1 MRWVLLITM
10 VAACGGAAI
19 RPSDVAK
26 LQPGQA
32 VRVHVWPPGAPG
44 PGYIVK
50 GKFQSSD
57 ETKIVV
63 MQDGKPVEIYRS
75 AIHDDTMDVR

>member
-1 MRWVLLITM
+1 MAKWLL
-10 VAACGGAAI
+10 VFLVACGGAAI

-26 LQPGQA
+26 LQPGQS

-50 GKFQSSD
+50 GQFQSSD